1 MRWIFVLIGL
11 STLMACRD
19 IPYEASPLDPRLPA
33 FSADGT
39 NTAGAYIDGYSW
51 LASRSTVSYE
61 PHFTICT
68 NPDSVGTR
76 ILVSNGF
83 QIIED
88 DLQKRDVGF
97 FLGDLSIRY
106 KNQLLELRDTVINLD
121 GVSNYGMLILDS
133 ESPDT
138 LRYGV
143 GKLYIRDVIS
153 KPGLESL
160 IVSGTF
166 GFDIKSNGLNHT
178 VYSGR
183 FDYRIK
189 DSNFC
194 YSF

>member
-1 MRWIFVLIGL
+1 MV
-11 STLMACRD
+11 ACEEV
-19 IPYEASPLDPRLPA
+19 PYEASPFDPRLPA

-39 NTAGAYIDGYSW
+39 NTAGAYIDGYAW
-51 LASRSTVSYE
+51 LATRSTLSSE
-61 PHFTICT
+61 RHFMICT
-68 NPDSVGTR
+68 NPDSIGTR
-76 ILVSNGF
+76 ILISNGF

-88 DLQKRDVGF
+88 DLEKRDVGF
-97 FLGDLSIRY
+97 FLGDLSIR
-106 KNQLLELRDTVINLD
+106 NSNHLLELRDTVIYLD
-121 GVSNYGMLILDS
+121 GISNYGMLVLDNANS
-133 ESPDT
+133 DT

-143 GKLYIRDVIS
+143 GKIFIHDVIS
-153 KPGLESL
+153 NPKLESL

-166 GFDIKSNGLNHT
+166 GFDINSNGLNHT